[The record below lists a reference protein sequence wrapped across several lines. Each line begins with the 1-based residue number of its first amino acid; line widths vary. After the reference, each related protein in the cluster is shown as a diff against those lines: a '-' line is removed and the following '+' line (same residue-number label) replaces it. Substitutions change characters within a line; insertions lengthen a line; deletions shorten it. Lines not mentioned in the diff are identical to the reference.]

1 MTMVHT
7 RRNYSA
13 FFLIGALAGSALCSI
28 GLGDAAWAAKRTAP
42 ARPSTA
48 AQTAVQYVEAMG
60 HADTARL
67 QQLDFAC
74 LYRARAAQG
83 NAAAGPSC
91 IDQLATAHAPALV
104 RTSDGVL
111 TMWPGHGRTVF
122 FSKPL
127 GEYVG
132 STFVMDVLGQS
143 PPGSGFD
150 VQALDERTL
159 PQASFPS
166 ADGKTTV
173 AAATTLV
180 RLTITY
186 KDPLASPLAYAPG
199 TYQWA
204 STVPRPRVAI
214 RSLVLQLPVVTGLK
228 KHGYPSDSAVINL
241 PVAVGGRTA
250 AGLQQAIP
258 FVTETSRVTED
269 SLVAW
274 KADDM
279 PGVLLAAVA
288 RAVLFPDL
296 EDRMS
301 LFNRVL
307 LIDPRQPE
315 ALGAVGSELY
325 GKLLTTGDAAIPHL
339 TKDQTLTRRLAELSW
354 NVYAQTTRTDLSL
367 GMEMGGFTA
376 PTAADFLY
384 RMIPAMDML
393 AQVRPRNMDNRLN
406 LGIAY
411 RWNNDQQKSI
421 ATHQAVVRDMAEA
434 RPDQRARALVEL
446 AWSRISK
453 VAWNRIMDD
462 RDIQLAYDNAK
473 EAAELAGDPL
483 EKSLALYA
491 MAFSQL
497 FMPNRDPKQML
508 QHLTESKQWFEQAP
522 GTNPVAWRFMLERE
536 TLRALLDADP
546 TFQPLLAA
554 SGMQAARTAEESLER
569 PEVRTP

>member
-1 MTMVHT
+1 MTISLT
-7 RRNYSA
+7 RRSH
-13 FFLIGALAGSALCSI
+13 SALLLFAALTGVVFFSA
-28 GLGDAAWAAKRTAP
+28 GFSDLAWAAKRATP
-42 ARPSTA
+42 SRPSIAARTA
-48 AQTAVQYVEAMG
+48 TQYVEAMG
-60 HADTARL
+60 QGDSARL

-74 LYRARAAQG
+74 LYRARTAHTDAS
-83 NAAAGPSC
+83 AEPSC
-91 IDQLATAHAPALV
+91 LEQLTAAHAPAVV
-104 RTSDGVL
+104 RGSNGVL

-122 FSKPL
+122 YSKPL
-127 GEYVG
+127 REYIG
-132 STFVMDVLGQS
+132 SAFAMDLLGQS
-143 PPGSGFD
+143 PPGGGFD
-150 VQALDERTL
+150 VQVLDERAL
-159 PQASFPS
+159 PKASFPS
-166 ADGKTTV
+166 VDGKTTV
-173 AAATTLV
+173 VADTTLV
-180 RLTITY
+180 RATITY
-186 KDPLASPLAYAPG
+186 RDPLTAPLTYAAG
-199 TYQWA
+199 TYQWT
-204 STVPRPRVAI
+204 STVPRPRIAI
-214 RSLVLQLPVVTGLK
+214 HSITLQLPVVSGLK
-228 KHGYPSDSAVINL
+228 KLGYPSDAAVINL

-250 AGLQQAIP
+250 SGLQQAIP
-258 FVTETSRVTED
+258 FVTETSRAVEE
-269 SLVAW
+269 SVVPW

-307 LIDPRQPE
+307 LVDPRQPE
-315 ALGAVGSELY
+315 ALGAVASDLY

-339 TKDQTLTRRLAELSW
+339 TKDPTLARRLAELSW

-367 GMEMGGFTA
+367 GMEMGGFA
-376 PTAADFLY
+376 VPTAADFLY

-421 ATHQAVVRDMAEA
+421 ATHEAVVRDMAGA

-453 VAWNRIMDD
+453 VAWNRILDD

-473 EAAELAGDPL
+473 EAAGLTGDPL
-483 EKSLALYA
+483 EKSMAHYA

-497 FMPNRDPKQML
+497 FMPNRDPQLML

-536 TLRALLDADP
+536 TLQALLDADP
-546 TFQPLLAA
+546 IFHPLLAA
-554 SGMQAARTAEESLER
+554 SGMKAAPAEASLER
-569 PEVRTP
+569 PEALRP